1 MGYHK
6 LPSYYHYWSTDQD
19 LSVPLVASTMP
30 RNRFQQILSNLHI
43 NDNAMMPAHNT
54 DKLFKLRPM
63 ISRLN
68 DNYVKLY
75 NVSKTLSIDESMILF
90 KGRSS
95 LKQYNPKKPIK
106 RGYKLWMRADM
117 DGYITKFDV
126 YQGKS
131 GQKGKEDAYPG
142 IGLGER
148 VIVDLTKDLFGKNH
162 QVYFDNY
169 FSAVPLVE
177 HLKANGVQACG
188 TIRPDRKYLP
198 TNLMS
203 EKSMERGQADYRVSD
218 QDITFF
224 KWMDNRAVH
233 VISNFHGTELGTIK
247 RTQKDGTKKDFS
259 CPIAIREYNEQ
270 MGGVDKADMLC
281 AVYGIGRK
289 SKKWWHRIF
298 FGLVDRTL
306 VNAAIAHNKM
316 ERDNMSLLNFRR
328 SVAQSLMTLC
338 RKPKA
343 GRSPKGTPPSVVS
356 KRRRVEYSVS
366 SGMRLQNRG
375 AHWPT
380 YSKLRGR
387 CEVCSKQGIESRP
400 HCKCSM
406 CGVFLCSNEKK
417 IVF

>member
-1 MGYHK
+1 
-6 LPSYYHYWSTDQD
+6 
-19 LSVPLVASTMP
+19 
-30 RNRFQQILSNLHI
+30 
-43 NDNAMMPAHNT
+43 
-54 DKLFKLRPM
+54 
-63 ISRLN
+63 
-68 DNYVKLY
+68 
-75 NVSKTLSIDESMILF
+75 
-90 KGRSS
+90 
-95 LKQYNPKKPIK
+95 
-106 RGYKLWMRADM
+106 
-117 DGYITKFDV
+117 
-126 YQGKS
+126 
-131 GQKGKEDAYPG
+131 
-142 IGLGER
+142 
-148 VIVDLTKDLFGKNH
+148 
-162 QVYFDNY
+162 FDNY

-380 YSKLRGR
+380 YSKLRER

-417 IVF
+417 NC